1 MPYRVR
7 VLALLFLLVLVMY
20 FDRLCIAV
28 AGPRIQHDLKISPS
42 GWGWVIGAFALSY
55 AILEIPSGMLG
66 DRIGPRRVLTRIVLW
81 WSAFTALTGAVSSY
95 PLMLAVRF
103 LFGAGEAGTFP
114 NAATVVGRWIPLS
127 ERARAASVIWTATA
141 AGAIL
146 TPLIVVPIQKVYGWQ
161 ASFWL
166 FGSLGIFWA
175 ALWYWWFRD
184 TPAGKPGVSAAERE
198 LIGPPIRPSGHGLPW
213 ATLSRDWN
221 FLRLLLMYHTYCYGA
236 YFFLTWFPTYL
247 QVGRGLTE
255 DQMKIAASLPAWF
268 GFMGLVGGGFLSD
281 RLARTHSLRLARCAV
296 GAAGLLIAGICLG
309 LATITPSNTVAVGL
323 LTLGG
328 GALNVM
334 IPVSWSICMDLG
346 REHVGAISGAMNTAG
361 QIGSLISSV
370 AFGYLVEWTG
380 SYDRALM
387 PLAAALIVSGLSFA
401 SIDPTRQL
409 VRAHDTTPPMPTP
422 GS

>member
-1 MPYRVR
+1 MPHRVR

-28 AGPRIQHDLKISPS
+28 AGPRMQHDLKISPS
-42 GWGWVIGAFALSY
+42 GWGWVIGAFTLSY
-55 AILEIPSGMLG
+55 AIFEIPSGMLG
-66 DRIGPRRVLTRIVLW
+66 DRIGPRLVLTRIVLW
-81 WSAFTALTGAVSSY
+81 WSAFTTLTGAVSSY
-95 PLMLAVRF
+95 PLLLAVRF

-114 NAATVVGRWIPLS
+114 NAATVVRRWIPLS

-141 AGAIL
+141 AGGIL
-146 TPLIVVPIQKVYGWQ
+146 TPFIVVSIQKVYGWQ

-184 TPAGKPGVSAAERE
+184 TPAEKTGVSAAERE
-198 LIGPPIRPSGHGLPW
+198 LIGPPIRPGGHGLPW
-213 ATLSRDWN
+213 AKLARDWN

-255 DQMKIAASLPAWF
+255 DQMKIAASLPAWA
-268 GFMGLVGGGFLSD
+268 GFMGLVGGGYLSD

-296 GAAGLLIAGICLG
+296 GAAGLTLAGICLG
-309 LATITPSNTVAVGL
+309 LATITPNNTIAVAL
-323 LTLGG
+323 LTLGL

-334 IPVSWSICMDLG
+334 VPVSWSICMDLG

-361 QIGSLISSV
+361 QLGSLISSV
-370 AFGYLVEWTG
+370 GFGYLVEWTG
-380 SYDRALM
+380 SYERALM
-387 PLAAALIVSGLSFA
+387 PLAAALIVSGLLFA
-401 SIDPTRQL
+401 SIDPTKQL
-409 VRAHDTTPPMPTP
+409 VRAYDDAPVMTAR
-422 GS
+422 